1 MGLIVLMGTLL
12 IIVAI
17 VFGVLAFAVFLL
29 GGRILKKKHFAKS
42 SVTFLVGIIFLLFML
57 LTGFLS
63 VSTYGY
69 KALTREELI
78 AVVETRPAGS
88 QTFEAI
94 FYFPDKS
101 NATFILAGDELY
113 VDAHILKWK
122 PVANLIG
129 IHTLY
134 ELDRVAG
141 RYTDLGDEQTGM
153 RTVYSLA
160 QDKPLN
166 LFNLRRQY
174 QVLKPLVDAQYGSAT
189 FIMAEARQQYE
200 LRVSTTGLLIRR
212 VEL

>member
-1 MGLIVLMGTLL
+1 MGTLL
-12 IIVAI
+12 IIVAV
-17 VFGVLAFAVFLL
+17 VFGVIAGAFFLL
-29 GGRILKKKHFAKS
+29 GGRILKKRHFTRS
-42 SVTFLVGIIFLLFML
+42 SVTFLVGIIFLLLML

-63 VSTYGY
+63 VSTHGY

-78 AVVETRPAGS
+78 AVVETRQSGP

-101 NATFILAGDELY
+101 NRSFVLAGDELY

-122 PVANLIG
+122 PVANLVG

-141 RYTDLGDEQTGM
+141 RYTDLSDEQTNM
-153 RTVYSLA
+153 RTVYSLSR
-160 QDKPLN
+160 DKPLD
-166 LFNLRRQY
+166 LFNLRRRY
-174 QVLKPLVDAQYGSAT
+174 PVLGPLVDAQYGSAT